1 MLTDKEVLSIKNQ
14 SSSPMVFATKIL
26 IILFKPDELHGHNVS
41 GKTFS
46 RHIKNKQALD
56 EKRINYI
63 RWLIENNFQ
72 DHENKENLWK
82 MCRTAINKIILINE
96 KKAAKQSSG
105 ASKKD
110 IKKDT
115 SSQMDMETKPG
126 KNSTSIYFNSLLTN
140 QNKFNSNLNQV
151 KLTPVCSIKKYLQ
164 AEFVQDKKLSLLSK
178 SNLNLS

>member
-1 MLTDKEVLSIKNQ
+1 
-14 SSSPMVFATKIL
+14 MVFATKIL

-46 RHIKNKQALD
+46 KHIKNKKALD

-72 DHENKENLWK
+72 DHVNKENLWK

-96 KKAAKQSSG
+96 KKAAKQS

-110 IKKDT
+110 TKNDT
-115 SSQMDMETKPG
+115 SSQMEIETKLG
-126 KNSTSIYFNSLLTN
+126 KNSTSIYFNSLITN

-178 SNLNLS
+178 SNFNLSLFCFKNIKPTPFQILL